1 MFLLFVWGCCNNL
14 DYNNNLSISAA
25 AALRLCFETESK
37 IKQTKS
43 NWFFSSWN
51 DISLSEKGSYFWKL
65 RIPERNSSFYL
76 FSDILHSFCGV
87 QLYCILR
94 VNCFTISCLC
104 VHHNI
109 FNIMHDSPRHNF
121 IFKWNYVGTAK
132 TDINFPDRGCNV
144 LQKRIFH
151 WTLFVTLSNNI
162 QNTFFIMSTTIYFRK

>member
-1 MFLLFVWGCCNNL
+1 MV
-14 DYNNNLSISAA
+14 
-25 AALRLCFETESK
+25 
-37 IKQTKS
+37 
-43 NWFFSSWN
+43 FSLHGT
-51 DISLSEKGSYFWKL
+51 IYVYLKKGSYFWKL

-121 IFKWNYVGTAK
+121 IFKRNYIGTAK

-144 LQKRIFH
+144 PQKRIFH

>member
-25 AALRLCFETESK
+25 AVFRLCFETESK
-37 IKQTKS
+37 IKQTKR
-43 NWFFSSWN
+43 NWFFLFMERY
-51 DISLSEKGSYFWKL
+51 ILWKL

-121 IFKWNYVGTAK
+121 IFKRNYIGTAK
-132 TDINFPDRGCNV
+132 MDINFPDRGCNV
-144 LQKRIFH
+144 PQKRIFH
-151 WTLFVTLSNNI
+151 WTLVVTLSNNI